1 MKYKIDK
8 IRERSHVE
16 NGVTVQ
22 IMRIFFSV
30 SELQYRGFI
39 DMPKN
44 VFDANEARKRIR
56 EHVKNMQE
64 LTTEIGTEI
73 E

>member
-30 SELQYRGFI
+30 SELQYSMRT
-39 DMPKN
+39 
-44 VFDANEARKRIR
+44 KR
-56 EHVKNMQE
+56 EKGLESM
-64 LTTEIGTEI
+64 
-73 E
+73 